1 MILSNLSEP
10 SVITW
15 VIKSGRGR
23 EAEPE
28 RQEAKKDVIW
38 LCWLSDGG
46 RD

>member
-10 SVITW
+10 RVITW

-38 LCWLSDGG
+38 LCLLSDGG